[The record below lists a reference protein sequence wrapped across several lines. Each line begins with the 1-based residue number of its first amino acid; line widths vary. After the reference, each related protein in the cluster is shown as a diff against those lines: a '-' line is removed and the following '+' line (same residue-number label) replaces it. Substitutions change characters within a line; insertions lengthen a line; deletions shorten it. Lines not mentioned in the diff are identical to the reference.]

1 MKLKNKLVM
10 IGIFC
15 VILASI
21 LFFQCQIKEPFT
33 NSNSSQIP
41 NQIWTFW
48 DGEIPDFIHKCI
60 QTWKRHNPTYS
71 VTTLNKNNISDY
83 LDKEEIK
90 LINHP
95 IFNDKIQRYS
105 DAVRLSILSK
115 YGGFWMD
122 ASIICHRSFDWVHD
136 IQKSTNAEMIG
147 FYLNKFTL
155 PEYRN
160 KADVIES
167 WFFACIPNSHF
178 VKNWY
183 QEFMSISN
191 HSSVDEYIKHLDEQ
205 GVHKQNINTPNYLAI
220 HMSAQKLLQKQ
231 KKNKYNLYLLK
242 AEDIPFKYL
251 EDNQWNTEV
260 SIDKVLNHQYDDL
273 YFLKITGSQRSYMIN
288 KDYSTYFDK
297 L

>member
-1 MKLKNKLVM
+1 MKLKKKLV

-15 VILASI
+15 VILAII

-41 NQIWTFW
+41 NQIWAFW
-48 DGEIPDFIHKCI
+48 EGEIPYFIHKCI
-60 QTWKRHNPTYS
+60 HTWKKHNPTYV
-71 VTTLNKNNISDY
+71 VTILNKENISNY
-83 LDKEEIK
+83 LNKEEIK
-90 LINHP
+90 KVNHP
-95 IFNDKIQRYS
+95 IFSDIVQRYS

-136 IQKSTNAEMIG
+136 IQKTTNAEFFG
-147 FYLNKFTL
+147 FYINVFTL

-178 VKNWY
+178 VNCWY

-191 HSSVDEYIKHLDEQ
+191 YSSVDKYIKNLYRQ
-205 GVHKQNINTPNYLAI
+205 GINKQLIKAPNYLAI

-231 KKNKYNLYLLK
+231 KKNEYNLYLLK

-251 EDNQWNTEV
+251 EDNHWNTEV
-260 SIDKVLNHQYDDL
+260 SVDKVLNHQYDNL
-273 YFLKITGSQRSYMIN
+273 YFLKLTAEQRSYMMN